1 MNMTYE
7 QEHISWLKC
16 CPASD
21 ANFTSHLKQTL
32 ARNIA
37 NLIDELPEKGN
48 KAKINALKKEL
59 KKRQYEVNTFKEN
72 GEIETS
78 ATFHDYYKALEFYN
92 SLDDD
97 CKNFV
102 EKINDIF
109 YLIKE
114 RERI

>member
-1 MNMTYE
+1 MNMTE
-7 QEHISWLKC
+7 QEHISWLKS

-21 ANFTSHLKQTL
+21 ANFTSHLKQAL

-48 KAKINALKKEL
+48 KTKISTLKAEL
-59 KKRQYEVNTFKEN
+59 RKRQYEVNTFKGN

-78 ATFHDYYKALEFYN
+78 ATFHDYYKTLEFYN

-97 CKNFV
+97 CKDFV